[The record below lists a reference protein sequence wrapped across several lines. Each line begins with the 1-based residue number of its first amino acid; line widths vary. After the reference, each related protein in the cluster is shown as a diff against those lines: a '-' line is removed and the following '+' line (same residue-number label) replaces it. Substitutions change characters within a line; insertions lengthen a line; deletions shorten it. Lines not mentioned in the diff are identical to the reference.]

1 MKLKHDNYSAEII
14 GGDTVRL
21 SGVFRLQGKE
31 QYLEVLTLLE
41 SAIESASGSLIIDL
55 TDLSFLNSS
64 GVSSLSIFVIQARE
78 AGHKNIKIIGS
89 NKYSWQTKSLKNFQK
104 LWKNIEVEVRE
115 QPAESSM

>member
-1 MKLKHDNYSAEII
+1 MKLKHDNYSAELI
-14 GGDTVRL
+14 GDNTVRL

-31 QYLEVLTLLE
+31 QYMEVLSLLE
-41 SAIESASGSLIIDL
+41 NAIESASGSLIIDM
-55 TDLSFLNSS
+55 TELSFLNSS

-89 NKYSWQTKSLKNFQK
+89 DKYSWQAKSLKNFQK

-115 QPAESSM
+115 HVADAG